1 MWLCCLTSKPK
12 SLASMLLS
20 MWILPL
26 GTVHHSIRKP
36 RLSLAES
43 SWADPLEEEL
53 TISADRQHPSPNLW
67 VNESPD
73 DPLPWS
79 FPLVVTVITKQRQV
93 ILLLLLLLLSRFSRV
108 QFLAT
113 PWTVAYQAPPS
124 MEFSRQEYWSELPL
138 PSPGHSPTP
147 CPNMWS
153 TVIMS
158 MMNDF
163 YLAH

>member
-1 MWLCCLTSKPK
+1 
-12 SLASMLLS
+12 

-53 TISADRQHPSPNLW
+53 TVSADRQHPSPNLW

-79 FPLVVTVITKQRQV
+79 FPSVVTVITKQRQV
-93 ILLLLLLLLSRFSRV
+93 ILLLLLLLLRRFSRV

-113 PWTVAYQAPPS
+113 PWTVAYQAPLS

-138 PSPGHSPTP
+138 PSPSHSPIP
-147 CPNMWS
+147 CPNTWS